1 MSEEENTEVKIKKT
15 FDGPDSVTIE
25 EKTTTTTEKKQK
37 EDNPK
42 EAQD

>member
-1 MSEEENTEVKIKKT
+1 MSESEENTEVKVKKT
-15 FDGPDSVTIE
+15 FDGPDGVSVEKT
-25 EKTTTTTEKKQK
+25 EKTTVKK

>member
-25 EKTTTTTEKKQK
+25 EKTTTTEKRK